1 MRLHALSGTKMKKI
15 LLIVPC
21 YNEETRINLSSF
33 NESFSD
39 IEIHYLFVN
48 DGSTDKTRLV
58 LDSYCTK
65 NSQARAY
72 HLTQNAGKA
81 NAIFEAY
88 QNSGLDYSVFDWI
101 GYWDADLA
109 TPLDEI
115 PRMMKFLDFYQGKDV
130 AAIFGSRISRLGSQ
144 IKRQMHRHYL
154 GRIFVT
160 IVSNVLGVK
169 CYDSQCGA
177 KLFTP
182 AAAEIAFKE
191 SFISRWIFDVEILLR
206 LKEER
211 IIEFPLFHWEDIP
224 GSKVKVFREIFRV
237 GNDLLKIRQKY
248 LS

>member
-1 MRLHALSGTKMKKI
+1 MKKI

-21 YNEETRINLSSF
+21 FNEESRIQLSAF
-33 NESFSD
+33 NEVFPD
-39 IEIHYLFVN
+39 IQLSYLFTN
-48 DGSTDKTRLV
+48 DGSVDNTSTILKA
-58 LDSYCTK
+58 YCSK
-65 NSQARAY
+65 NPNAHSY
-72 HLTQNAGKA
+72 HLKKNVGKA

-88 QNSGLDYSVFDWI
+88 QNSGLDYSKFSWI

-109 TPLDEI
+109 TPLIEI
-115 PRMMKFLDFYQGKDV
+115 PRMMKFLEFYQGKDV
-130 AAIFGSRISRLGSQ
+130 VAIFGSRISRLGSQ

-160 IVSNVLGVK
+160 IISNVLGVK

-191 SFISRWIFDVEILLR
+191 SFISKWIFDVEILLR

-211 IIEFPLFHWEDIP
+211 VVEFPLFHWEDVP
-224 GSKVKVFREIFRV
+224 GSKVKIFKEVIRV
-237 GNDLLKIRQKY
+237 AADILAIKKKY
-248 LS
+248 SHHL